1 MDGSIIKVPSLT
13 LLSLEYKVLQ
23 NIHDLPHFHGVHWS
37 AYFRNLLREFLP
49 EFINEQQELEL
60 EKFKFSSIPIE
71 SGITEY
77 RRGDVIPIAVQFNS
91 EYNEQVKLALNSDK
105 IFESN
110 HFGHNKTVKLYNIRD
125 RLGGV
130 EWDFLQEKH
139 IEKEMEH
146 LRGLESFT
154 LTFYTPLKLKNSDIL
169 KRALNTYNSWLNPA
183 IINSENFN
191 NNILE
196 VIRRLF
202 GQDLDFLYS
211 TFEITNS
218 VWSENPYGRSNGRNK
233 NSLNGVLFN
242 MKITGSLTNY
252 ELFRIVVGQYTG
264 KGKRRTH
271 GSGFYYINEIK
282 DISLIEPIRRCN
294 TLLSRAME
302 IRNVRSAINKMMTQ
316 SSGEEIQPLEDL
328 FRAPDSWLKGVTDKV
343 NSGEFTYSSY
353 RVCYI
358 PKKNGGQRKLAL
370 PSILDKVIHKCL
382 QLIISNGVDSKSFSL
397 LYKNNYGFRAGKS
410 YKDAVNKVHNLIK
423 QNFEYAVKVDIEDF
437 FPSVDCHLLLNEI
450 SNLFPFDPLVRE
462 LEKIMDGWEKNQIK
476 GLPQGSPL
484 SPVLSNIYLNIF
496 DSFYQGDDSIAML
509 RYADDIIILYNNKDK
524 GEDIVLDLEAR
535 LKTIGL
541 SINNGK
547 TVFSERGTVFTYLG
561 FNIDGVSSPYK
572 VSNNNDIDWQPA
584 LMRKFLKG
592 SPLFIT
598 TYTQNLKADTK
609 GVELLTQGLKQ
620 SFKWK
625 EISQIVII
633 GKPSF
638 NQDFI
643 FNAMYNQVD
652 LIYLSIWGDIKGVN
666 HILTPIDDSFHDLQ
680 RVYKEKEFFKLNFVK
695 QVTEGKLRSSVFLL
709 NKYNIRDPF
718 FNELIL
724 KINKSDNIDT
734 IRGYEGAATKKYF
747 SYIKELVK
755 PFEFSGRSYHPPK
768 DNVNA
773 LLSLG
778 YTFLFNR
785 FSALLR
791 TEKINPYLGL
801 YHKNHGNH
809 VTLASD
815 LMEPFR
821 FISDYITIELIK
833 DGKITEGDFKT
844 KWIGDALSPRLNG
857 AGFRAYLY
865 AFESTM
871 EKKWF
876 SNNNGGLISI
886 NQALLETIKL
896 YKAAVRLPTDFKVL
910 TL

>member
-1 MDGSIIKVPSLT
+1 MNDSTTEVPRLT

-23 NIHDLPHFHGVHWS
+23 YIGELPHFHGVHWS
-37 AYFRNLLREFLP
+37 AYFRNLLRDFLP

-60 EKFKFSSIPIE
+60 EKIQFTSIPVE
-71 SGITEY
+71 LGITEY
-77 RRGDVIPIAVQFNS
+77 RKGDIIPIALQFNS
-91 EYNEQVKLALNSDK
+91 EYNEQVKTALYTDCK
-105 IFESN
+105 FESN
-110 HFGHNKTVKLYNIRD
+110 HFGHNVTVKLHKVTD
-125 RLGGV
+125 RFGGL
-130 EWDFLQEKH
+130 EWDLLQEKH
-139 IEKEMEH
+139 IEKEVDH
-146 LRGLESFT
+146 LRELESFN
-154 LTFYTPLKLKNSDIL
+154 LIFYTPLKLKNSDIL
-169 KRALNTYNSWLNPA
+169 KRALNTYASWLNPS
-183 IINSENFN
+183 IINLENFK
-191 NNILE
+191 NNIME
-196 VIRRLF
+196 VISRLF
-202 GQDLDFLYS
+202 GQDLDFFNIL
-211 TFEITNS
+211 FEITNS
-218 VWSENPYGRSNGRNK
+218 VWSENPYGTINGRNK

-242 MKITGSLTNY
+242 LKITGNLTY
-252 ELFRIVVGQYTG
+252 SELFRIVVGQYTG
-264 KGKRRTH
+264 RGKRRTH
-271 GSGFYYINEIK
+271 GSGFYYIDETK
-282 DISLIEPIRRCN
+282 DISLIKPLKRCN

-302 IRNVRSAINKMMTQ
+302 IKNIRLAIDKMMTK

-328 FRAPDSWLKGVTDKV
+328 YRAPDSWLKEIASKV
-343 NSGEFTYSSY
+343 ILGEFLYSNY

-358 PKKNGGQRKLAL
+358 PKKNGDQRKLAL
-370 PSILDKVIHKCL
+370 PSIIDKVVHKCF
-382 QLIISNGVDSKSFSL
+382 QLSISNGVDSKAFTL
-397 LYKNNYGFRAGKS
+397 LYKNNYGFRTGKS

-423 QNFEYAVKVDIEDF
+423 HNFEYAVKIDIKDF
-437 FPSVDCHLLLNEI
+437 FPSVNSHLLLEQI
-450 SNLFPFDPLVRE
+450 SRLFPFDPILRE
-462 LEKIMDGWEKNQIK
+462 LGKIMDGWDKNQIK

-484 SPVLSNIYLNIF
+484 SPMLSNIYLNLF
-496 DSFYQGDDSIAML
+496 DSYYQGNDNLFML
-509 RYADDIIILYNNKDK
+509 RYADDILILYNSKEQGD
-524 GEDIVLDLEAR
+524 EIVLELEER

-541 SINNGK
+541 SINAEK
-547 TVFSERGTVFTYLG
+547 TIFVERGTVFTYLG
-561 FNIDGVSSPYK
+561 YNIDGVSSPIK

-598 TYTQNLKADTK
+598 TYTQNLKADAK
-609 GVELLTQGLKQ
+609 GLELLTQGLKQ
-620 SFKWK
+620 SFRWK
-625 EISQIVII
+625 EISQIIII

-666 HILTPIDDSFHDLQ
+666 HILSSIDDSFHNLQ
-680 RVYKEKEFFKLNFVK
+680 RIYKGDEAYKLNFVK
-695 QVTEGKLRSSVFLL
+695 QITKEKLNSSIFLL
-709 NKYNIRDPF
+709 NKYNIKEPF
-718 FNELIL
+718 LNKLII
-724 KINKSDNIDT
+724 KIDKADNIDT
-734 IRGYEGAATKKYF
+734 IRGYEGVAAKKYF
-747 SYIKELVK
+747 SYLKELVK

-815 LMEPFR
+815 LMEQFR

-833 DGKITEGDFKT
+833 EGKITEGDFKT
-844 KWIGDALSPRLNG
+844 KWIGDTLSPRLSG

-865 AFESTM
+865 FFETTM

-876 SNNNGGLISI
+876 SNNQGGLISI

-896 YKAAVRLPTDFKVL
+896 YKAAVRLPTDFKAL
-910 TL
+910 SI